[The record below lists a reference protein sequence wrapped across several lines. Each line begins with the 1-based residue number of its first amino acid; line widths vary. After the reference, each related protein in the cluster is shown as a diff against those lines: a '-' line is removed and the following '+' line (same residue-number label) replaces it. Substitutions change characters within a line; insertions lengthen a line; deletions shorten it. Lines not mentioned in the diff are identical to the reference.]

1 MMQNVMA
8 VVFMVVLWKDQV
20 LSANICCFDELL
32 KSFSTVL
39 GVYHEDLASLYVLL
53 LRMTW
58 LAFRWRV
65 QGLRLLACNVYWNAI
80 SGTHTQAH
88 RMGACCTAIFLYAD
102 DVVFWHHLTV
112 HCMQSLVNVC
122 MTELQFLDM
131 ADNTKK
137 SACMRFGS
145 RYTSSCGNVV
155 IAESPINWVTSARY
169 LGVYLESSVR
179 FKCSMFICQ

>member
-1 MMQNVMA
+1 
-8 VVFMVVLWKDQV
+8 
-20 LSANICCFDELL
+20 
-32 KSFSTVL
+32 
-39 GVYHEDLASLYVLL
+39 
-53 LRMTW
+53 MTW

-169 LGVYLESSVR
+169 LGVYLESAVR
-179 FKCSMFICQ
+179 FKCSFANNKAKFFKAFNNIFGKVGRNASEEYNAVNFGNRQTLRKGGHPNVKF

>member
-1 MMQNVMA
+1 MHSIARLKLSFSLFFLLFLDIFLLPFVVNKNVHVHNLREIMLNNLTIGMQN
-8 VVFMVVLWKDQV
+8 FIRKFLWKTTKSLIFFVCWWCDYV
-20 LSANICCFDELL
+20 GTIC
-32 KSFSTVL
+32 
-39 GVYHEDLASLYVLL
+39 LAL
-53 LRMTW
+53 
-58 LAFRWRV
+58 
-65 QGLRLLACNVYWNAI
+65 
-80 SGTHTQAH
+80 
-88 RMGACCTAIFLYAD
+88 
-102 DVVFWHHLTV
+102 
-112 HCMQSLVNVC
+112 QSLVNVC

-131 ADNTKK
+131 AVNTKK